1 MSRISEKII
10 DVQTRLVNATSIT
23 AQEAIPPLLLAVSTT
38 RDTEQIR
45 KAYACGLM
53 HFGENYLQEAAEKIE
68 ALRDLNLTWHF
79 IGAMQSN
86 KTKEIARHFDW
97 VHTLD
102 RLKIAQ
108 RLSKQRPPELDDLN
122 LLIQINIDAETSKA
136 GIHPNQLDELANQ
149 VSDLPNIRL
158 RGLMAIPAPRESFD
172 AQLEVC
178 RKIHSH
184 FIQLQQHY
192 PEVDT
197 LSMGMSGD
205 LEAAVQAGSTLVRI
219 GTDIFG
225 PRN

>member
-10 DVQTRLVNATSIT
+10 VVQTRLAKAANISAKESNL
-23 AQEAIPPLLLAVSTT
+23 PLLLAVSKT
-38 RDTEQIR
+38 RNTEQIR
-45 KAYACGLM
+45 EAHACGLT
-53 HFGENYLQEAAEKIE
+53 HFGENYLQEAVEKIE
-68 ALRDLNLTWHF
+68 ALQDLNSIWHF

-108 RLSKQRPPELDDLN
+108 RLSEQRPPELDNLN
-122 LLIQINIDAETSKA
+122 LLIQINIDAEASKA
-136 GIHPNQLDELANQ
+136 GIPPNQLDELAKQ
-149 VSDLPNIRL
+149 ISDLPNVQL
-158 RGLMAIPAPRESFD
+158 RGLMAIPAPRENPD